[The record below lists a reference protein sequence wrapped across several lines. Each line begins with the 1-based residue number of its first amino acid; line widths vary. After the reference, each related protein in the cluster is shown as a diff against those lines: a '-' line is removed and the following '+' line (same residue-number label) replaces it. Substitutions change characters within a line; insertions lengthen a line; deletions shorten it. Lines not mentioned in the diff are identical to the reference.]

1 MKNIN
6 ISRTFPS
13 SEAAYEISWHTVISA
28 IKRRKHLGEKTV
40 DDLSIEDFEQL
51 RIEIAARCRDRIISQ
66 QNCVSHLWP
75 VAGGLGYLVG

>member
-13 SEAAYEISWHTVISA
+13 SKAAYEISWHTVISA

-40 DDLSIEDFEQL
+40 DDLSVEDFEQL
-51 RIEIAARCRDRIISQ
+51 RIEIAAVMDFHVDDLLEMSFESIDIVL
-66 QNCVSHLWP
+66 NL
-75 VAGGLGYLVG
+75 